1 MKRRKH
7 HKIQTFPPE
16 VVSAVNDLLA
26 RGETYEDIAWWL
38 RQRGYEIGKSS
49 VARYGREFAAR
60 LERIRVVEEQAKA
73 ILEETSGEPLRME
86 EATTRMALHLM
97 AETLLRMQDVA
108 AGSKPVEVI
117 RALAHLQSSSA
128 SRERLRLEW
137 QKRARETADRIE
149 HRLTEAG
156 TPEELVREIRTQVLG
171 LAS

>member
-1 MKRRKH
+1 MGRRKH
-7 HKIQTFPPE
+7 HKIQTFPQE

-38 RQRGYEIGKSS
+38 RQKGYEIGKSS

-60 LERIRVVEEQAKA
+60 LERIKVVEEQAKA
-73 ILEETSGEPLRME
+73 ILEETAGEPLRME

-97 AETLLRMQDVA
+97 AETLLRMQD
-108 AGSKPVEVI
+108 AGTGAKPVEVI

-137 QKRARETADRIE
+137 QRRAQAAADHIET
-149 HRLTEAG
+149 RLSEAG
-156 TPEELVREIRTQVLG
+156 SPPELIREIRTTILG
-171 LAS
+171 LGT